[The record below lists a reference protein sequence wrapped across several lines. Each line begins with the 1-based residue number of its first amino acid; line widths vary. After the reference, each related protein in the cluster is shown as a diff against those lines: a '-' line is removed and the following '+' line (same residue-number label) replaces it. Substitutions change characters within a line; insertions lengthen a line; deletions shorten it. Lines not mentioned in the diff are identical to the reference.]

1 MLQWLKQRLIRVTVM
16 LIAIVLVAGLAA
28 SFPPDLAFLMALDL
42 STWVEAAL
50 AVYLATQ
57 VTRVR
62 PILMFVRAKMFARSR
77 RSARQVRNRSATK
90 SPEQSK
96 DDEPAGALAVGW

>member
-1 MLQWLKQRLIRVTVM
+1 MLQWLKQRIFRVTVT

-57 VTRVR
+57 VARVR
-62 PILMFVRAKMFARSR
+62 PMVMFVRARMQRLR
-77 RSARQVRNRSATK
+77 RSARQPRTRGPANALENSN
-90 SPEQSK
+90 
-96 DDEPAGALAVGW
+96 DDDPAPQLGLAA

>member
-1 MLQWLKQRLIRVTVM
+1 MLQWLKQRLIRVTVT
-16 LIAIVLVAGLAA
+16 LIAVMLVAGLAA

-57 VTRVR
+57 VARVR
-62 PILMFVRAKMFARSR
+62 PIVMFVRAKMFARLR
-77 RSARQVRNRSATK
+77 RSARQVRTRSPAK
-90 SPEQSK
+90 SLEKSN
-96 DDEPAGALAVGW
+96 DDEPAGVLAVA

>member
-1 MLQWLKQRLIRVTVM
+1 MLQWLKQRLVRVTVM

-57 VTRVR
+57 VARVR
-62 PILMFVRAKMFARSR
+62 PILMFVRAKMFARLR
-77 RSARQVRNRSATK
+77 RSARQVRTRSAVK
-90 SPEQSK
+90 SLEPSN
-96 DDEPAGALAVGW
+96 DDEPAGALALGW